1 MMSKIHVQIGLLV
14 FVLAGFGYGIAGA
27 QDKTAAPAQS
37 KPAAKTVPAIQN
49 EQNNPREFMKLIL
62 TGDLAKIKTML
73 DANPALA
80 KAKDMTGGAPL
91 HQISKMRAKPE
102 PGQTVTSDSMRSF
115 QAERQKEIAN
125 LLLQNGAELNAQDD
139 NGETPLIAAVTR
151 GQKALVELL
160 LEKGAD
166 ANIRNAKGET
176 PFDIAN
182 SANRSDLSQLLQ
194 PHTKQTSPAP
204 EKKEVQPPAAKQ
216 EKPKPIPTQSE
227 PETSES
233 EKVAPKERSSADK
246 PDDPKPA
253 SDEKSEDLPILQEN
267 DQTKSNDDELQ
278 ESDAEPMSESD
289 EPATNEEP
297 SEDSESNIEDEQT
310 DESDASEEEM
320 PEEET
325 AP

>member
-1 MMSKIHVQIGLLV
+1 MISKIHVQIGLLV

-27 QDKTAAPAQS
+27 QEKTAAPAQS
-37 KPAAKTVPAIQN
+37 KPAAKPVPSARSQ
-49 EQNNPREFMKLIL
+49 QNNPREFMKLIL
-62 TGDLAKIKTML
+62 AGDLEKLKTML

-80 KAKDMTGGAPL
+80 KTKDMTGGTPL

-102 PGQTVTSDSMRSF
+102 PGQTVTSDSMRTF
-115 QAERQKEIAN
+115 QAERQKEIVN
-125 LLLQNGAELNAQDD
+125 LLIQKGAELNAQDD
-139 NGETPLIAAVTR
+139 NGETPLIAAVAR

-176 PFDIAN
+176 PFDMAN

-194 PHTKQTSPAP
+194 PHTKQTAPAP
-204 EKKEVQPPAAKQ
+204 AKKEAQPPAVKQ
-216 EKPKPIPTQSE
+216 ETPKPAAAK
-227 PETSES
+227 SES
-233 EKVAPKERSSADK
+233 ATSKSEEVAPKDASVADK
-246 PDDPKPA
+246 PDDAKQA
-253 SDEKSEDLPILQEN
+253 SEKKSEDAPVLQEN
-267 DQTKSNDDELQ
+267 DPAKDNEEELQ
-278 ESDAEPMSESD
+278 ESDAEPMRDSD
-289 EPATNEEP
+289 EPATDEES

-310 DESDASEEEM
+310 DEPDASEEEM